1 MIRFKLRAFWSAFFL
16 LILATCTSGKDRA
29 PQVLVWPTSGQ
40 PVVRFSLGKFKEIGS
55 SGKQHNYSIDVTAEN
70 L

>member
-1 MIRFKLRAFWSAFFL
+1 
-16 LILATCTSGKDRA
+16 
-29 PQVLVWPTSGQ
+29 LVWPTSGQ